1 MTLALLGGPAAGQES
16 QACGFGPAVHAAA
29 SSVVHVRSTF
39 SMGEEPFGPD
49 AGEVIFSNTGFFVG
63 TGGEVL
69 TSLVGLVGCRDI
81 AVTASEGRTAPA
93 RLVALDQ
100 PSGLAVLKAELTGT
114 VPLELVESPPA
125 PGSWAL
131 LASARPHDGTV
142 VAIMRPVV
150 VHERRAPV
158 LLHGVEWHGLAA
170 VPVYV
175 PIGSAS
181 APILDRSG
189 RLAAV
194 VLGLQSEAG
203 AWGVESECFALPA
216 DRLVPILARLM
227 AGVSRRQGWLGL
239 AILRE
244 PADREGVRVAGVLEN
259 SPAHE
264 AGIRPGD
271 VLLAIEGRPIEAP
284 STFTQRVAASEP
296 GASMRLKVLRKE
308 QIVAIQVEVGARP
321 LLICD
326 VSRGA
331 HALRQHRAPETAPS
345 LSSTAAWQ
353 EGALQE
359 LLREHQR
366 LTRRVEELERQLG
379 EQRPTNR

>member
-131 LASARPHDGTV
+131 LARTASKKRS
-142 VAIMRPVV
+142 
-150 VHERRAPV
+150 V
-158 LLHGVEWHGLAA
+158 LPKRTSGL
-170 VPVYV
+170 
-175 PIGSAS
+175 
-181 APILDRSG
+181 SG
-189 RLAAV
+189 RAIARCM
-194 VLGLQSEAG
+194 EAM
-203 AWGVESECFALPA
+203 
-216 DRLVPILARLM
+216 LARV
-227 AGVSRRQGWLGL
+227 GPPPWL
-239 AILRE
+239 
-244 PADREGVRVAGVLEN
+244 
-259 SPAHE
+259 
-264 AGIRPGD
+264 
-271 VLLAIEGRPIEAP
+271 
-284 STFTQRVAASEP
+284 
-296 GASMRLKVLRKE
+296 
-308 QIVAIQVEVGARP
+308 
-321 LLICD
+321 
-326 VSRGA
+326 
-331 HALRQHRAPETAPS
+331 
-345 LSSTAAWQ
+345 
-353 EGALQE
+353 
-359 LLREHQR
+359 
-366 LTRRVEELERQLG
+366 
-379 EQRPTNR
+379 PTP